1 MRSCTMHHALLS
13 ANTLTLVVVD
23 FPVALVEE
31 LVTVTARSL
40 RYRREVEHFGSIIDS
55 SEVSSQRGGLQ
66 LASRD
71 L

>member
-1 MRSCTMHHALLS
+1 MHHALLS

-55 SEVSSQRGGLQ
+55 GEVSSQRGGLQ

>member
-1 MRSCTMHHALLS
+1 MHHALLS

-55 SEVSSQRGGLQ
+55 SEVSSQRGGFYILGG
-66 LASRD
+66 AISIT
-71 L
+71 

>member
-1 MRSCTMHHALLS
+1 MHHALLS

>member
-1 MRSCTMHHALLS
+1 MHHALLS

-40 RYRREVEHFGSIIDS
+40 RYRREVEHFGSAQPLCGILMI
-55 SEVSSQRGGLQ
+55 SQSL
-66 LASRD
+66 
-71 L
+71 